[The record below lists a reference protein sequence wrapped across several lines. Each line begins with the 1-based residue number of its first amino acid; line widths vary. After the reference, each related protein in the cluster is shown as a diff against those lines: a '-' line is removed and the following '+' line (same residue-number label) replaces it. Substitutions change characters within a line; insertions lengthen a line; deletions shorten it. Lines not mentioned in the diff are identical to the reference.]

1 MKVNFIQGDERI
13 SIIKVASGKFI
24 VEYGIDNNGH
34 AACFASGFKS
44 FFDAYRT
51 MKKHRPNA
59 HAVATCEW

>member
-13 SIIKVASGKFI
+13 SIVKVASGKFNI
-24 VEYGIDNNGH
+24 EYGIDKNGH
-34 AACFASGFKS
+34 AACFAFGFKS